1 MKVKCSLQYDCK
13 KKYFCSDYI
22 LTFFLFEF
30 IEGKNAGVLL
40 LADRDLNNLRAVG
53 MFRNWWCLDR
63 VGVFQVWVLESR
75 CS

>member
-13 KKYFCSDYI
+13 KIFLFGLHFD
-22 LTFFLFEF
+22 FFLFEF